1 MVDVE
6 TAAERGSY
14 SHGTH
19 WRCICAAA
27 VLLSLFTFTFLPSWH
42 LVSHLDQQFVSSDA
56 TAASHHGSCSHH
68 PATTGAEST
77 TPEEP
82 DQPVESPC
90 ELCSLLGSFALT
102 QIEFPST
109 LPVKEMQEIDSPPSV
124 AAMLQWIDGDHRVR
138 ALPSTPSRPPR
149 SLRS

>member
-6 TAAERGSY
+6 TAADRGSN

-19 WRCICAAA
+19 WRCISAAA
-27 VLLSLFTFTFLPSWH
+27 ALLSLFTFTFVPSWH
-42 LVSHLDQQFVSSDA
+42 LVSHLDHQFLSSDA

-68 PATTGAEST
+68 PATTGAGST
-77 TPEEP
+77 VPEES
-82 DQPVESPC
+82 DQPVETPC

-102 QIEFPST
+102 QIEFQST
-109 LPVKEMQEIDSPPSV
+109 LPVKEKQGVCSPPSV
-124 AAMLQWIDGDHRVR
+124 AAMLLWIDGDHRVR
-138 ALPSTPSRPPR
+138 APPISASRPPR